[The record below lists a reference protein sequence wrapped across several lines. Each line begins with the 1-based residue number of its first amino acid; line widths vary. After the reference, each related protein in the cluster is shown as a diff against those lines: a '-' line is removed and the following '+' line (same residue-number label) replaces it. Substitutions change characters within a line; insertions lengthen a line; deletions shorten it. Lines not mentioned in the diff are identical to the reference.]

1 MGEERGGGQSTP
13 ARLTVVDKIAGE
25 ALAWLRAHDRPVSPR
40 NYREAFA
47 HQCRIRGVSLG
58 AATLSDTPRTD
69 PALAGDRE
77 AAADA
82 DALRDENGR
91 LRALLRASVDAL
103 STACAGIPELASLC
117 ASLEVQLAGATS
129 GDVQAFTDEVGR
141 ITRALVPLVEQKRV
155 VEDAMDSVR
164 LVLDDATRESSAF
177 VADTRGFRGRLQDI
191 DDAQEALA
199 LRAAM
204 LDETDRATERA
215 SSIVDRFGSLTET
228 LDTSQDRV
236 RALEAALRATRKAT
250 YTDPLTSL
258 DNRRA
263 LLHWVQTQLYADGR
277 AFAVLVI
284 DLDNFKG
291 INDQHG
297 HLVGDQVLAETG
309 RRLRSSVRGIDCAA
323 RYGGDEFVLVLNSVD
338 RATAK
343 AVADRVCVLLRSRPV
358 LLIGLNFTV
367 TVSIGVA
374 VSNEGDTFEQVFER
388 ADRCL
393 YEVKRKG
400 RDGAMIEPEPSAL
413 AT

>member
-1 MGEERGGGQSTP
+1 MP
-13 ARLTVVDKIAGE
+13 
-25 ALAWLRAHDRPVSPR
+25 
-40 NYREAFA
+40 
-47 HQCRIRGVSLG
+47 
-58 AATLSDTPRTD
+58 AAT
-69 PALAGDRE
+69 
-77 AAADA
+77 
-82 DALRDENGR
+82 
-91 LRALLRASVDAL
+91 
-103 STACAGIPELASLC
+103 ELAS
-117 ASLEVQLAGATS
+117 TS
-129 GDVQAFTDEVGR
+129 TSQSSSIE
-141 ITRALVPLVEQKRV
+141 RAR
-155 VEDAMDSVR
+155 S
-164 LVLDDATRESSAF
+164 TRESSAF